1 MPFLVLVFIGSLNS
15 LQFLGLE
22 WLCSPF
28 LFSRFISISKCW
40 TLIFPITRP
49 YVNRRICCNNR
60 ILGINWNKVKV
71 RCLFANDTQ
80 FSLVV
85 CSCLQIFISTFRCF
99 PDILSCSLESKHT
112 NQLCS
117 ISHCDSNSLLNEV
130 IND

>member
-85 CSCLQIFISTFRCF
+85 CSFVFKFLSQLFAVFLIFSPAVWNLNIQTSYAPLATVIQILF
-99 PDILSCSLESKHT
+99 
-112 NQLCS
+112 
-117 ISHCDSNSLLNEV
+117 
-130 IND
+130 